1 MSTRPPKGDV
11 PFPGETGAQPD
22 GSMLSAPVQP
32 ADGLPAASA
41 GGIAAVP
48 GLAPPISHTGL
59 VGWLRS
65 RLFSSPLNILLTV
78 LIIWVLLLAIPA
90 LVEWLLIKANFSATT
105 AQECRASG
113 GACWA
118 FIREKHR
125 LILFGTYP
133 YDEQWRPLIASI
145 VLIAVIAC
153 SGIRRFWTPMLAVAW
168 VVGLAVV
175 ALLMWGGVL
184 GLTYVENDRWGGL
197 PLTLILA
204 TFGIAFAF
212 PIGVL
217 LALGRRSRLPAIKA
231 LCVIYIELIRGVPLI
246 SLLFMSSVMLPLFLP
261 EGYSIDKLLRAQIA
275 IIMFAAAYIAE
286 TVRGG
291 LQAIPKGQ
299 YEGAAS
305 LGLTYWQQMRKI
317 ILPQALRI
325 VIPPLVS
332 IFIALFKDTSLVVII
347 GIFDLTLAAK
357 AALSDAAWRGFG
369 VEAYLFIAFIY
380 FIFCFSM
387 SKYSQALERRL
398 AQGYER

>member
-1 MSTRPPKGDV
+1 VSGPPVSDPNLTDPMSPLAADTPAPAPPQVTGAVAPPVGRPPPAGQV
-11 PFPGETGAQPD
+11 GLGA
-22 GSMLSAPVQP
+22 
-32 ADGLPAASA
+32 
-41 GGIAAVP
+41 
-48 GLAPPISHTGL
+48 
-59 VGWLRS
+59 WLRM

-78 LIIWVLLLAIPA
+78 LVVWFLAMALPALLEWVLLR
-90 LVEWLLIKANFSATT
+90 ANFTATSA
-105 AQECRASG
+105 AQCRESA

-118 FIREKHR
+118 FIRDKHR

-133 YDEQWRPLIASI
+133 YDEQWRPLIATVI
-145 VLIAVIAC
+145 LVAVIVC
-153 SGIRRFWTPMLAVAW
+153 SGIRRFWHWTLAILWIVGLSAVA
-168 VVGLAVV
+168 V
-175 ALLMWGGVL
+175 LMWGGVL
-184 GLTYVENDRWGGL
+184 GMTYVENGRWGGL

-212 PIGVL
+212 PLGVL

-231 LCVIYIELIRGVPLI
+231 LCVVYIELIRGVPLI

-261 EGYSIDKLLRAQIA
+261 EGFTIDKLLRAQIA

-299 YEGAAS
+299 YEGAES
-305 LGLTYWQQMRKI
+305 LGLSYWQTTRKI
-317 ILPQALRI
+317 VLPQALRI

-332 IFIALFKDTSLVVII
+332 IFISLFKDTSLVVII

-369 VEAYLFIAFIY
+369 IEAYVFISLIY
-380 FIFCFSM
+380 FVFCFSM
-387 SKYSQALERRL
+387 SRYSQALERRL
-398 AQGYER
+398 ATGYQR

>member
-1 MSTRPPKGDV
+1 MAATHTPTESLP
-11 PFPGETGAQPD
+11 
-22 GSMLSAPVQP
+22 APV
-32 ADGLPAASA
+32 
-41 GGIAAVP
+41 
-48 GLAPPISHTGL
+48 SHTGAWAW
-59 VGWLRS
+59 VHT
-65 RLFSSPLNILLTV
+65 RLFSSPLNILITLLV
-78 LIIWVLLLAIPA
+78 AWILLLSVPA
-90 LVEWLLIKANFSATT
+90 LVEWLFIKANFSAST

-133 YDEQWRPLIASI
+133 YDEQWRPLIATFI
-145 VLIAVIAC
+145 LIGVIIC
-153 SGIRRFWTPMLAVAW
+153 SGIRKFWTPKLFLIWILGLTAVA
-168 VVGLAVV
+168 V
-175 ALLMWGGVL
+175 LMWGGVL
-184 GLTYVENDRWGGL
+184 GMSFVENGRWGGL

-217 LALGRRSRLPAIKA
+217 LALGRRSKMPAIKA
-231 LCVIYIELIRGVPLI
+231 LCVVYIELIRGVPLI

-261 EGYSIDKLLRAQIA
+261 EGFSIDKLLRAQIA
-275 IIMFAAAYIAE
+275 IILFAAAYIAE

-291 LQAIPKGQ
+291 LQAISKGQ
-299 YEGAAS
+299 YEGADS

-317 ILPQALRI
+317 ILPQALKI

-369 VEAYLFIAFIY
+369 VEAYLFISLVY
-380 FIFCFSM
+380 FVFCFSM

-398 AQGYER
+398 ARGHER

>member
-1 MSTRPPKGDV
+1 MAAASTPS
-11 PFPGETGAQPD
+11 T
-22 GSMLSAPVQP
+22 SMPSAPREGP
-32 ADGLPAASA
+32 WS
-41 GGIAAVP
+41 
-48 GLAPPISHTGL
+48 
-59 VGWLRS
+59 WLRN
-65 RLFSSPLNILLTV
+65 RLLSSPLNILLTV
-78 LIIWVLLLAIPA
+78 LIVWLLVMSIPA
-90 LVEWLLIKANFSATT
+90 LVDWLIVRANFDATT
-105 AQECRASG
+105 AQECRQSG

-133 YDEQWRPLIASI
+133 YDQQWRPLIGTF
-145 VLIAVIAC
+145 VLLAVIIC
-153 SGIRRFWTPMLAVAW
+153 SGVRWFWKPWLALVWVA
-168 VVGLAVV
+168 GLALV
-175 ALLMWGGVL
+175 AVLMWGGML
-184 GLTYVENDRWGGL
+184 GMSYVEEDRWGGL
-197 PLTLILA
+197 PLTLILS

-217 LALGRRSRLPAIKA
+217 LALGRRSRMPAIKA
-231 LCVIYIELIRGVPLI
+231 LSVVYIELIRGVPLI

-261 EGYSIDKLLRAQIA
+261 EGFSINKLLRAQIA

-299 YEGAAS
+299 YEGADS

-317 ILPQALRI
+317 VLPQALRI

-332 IFIALFKDTSLVVII
+332 IFISLFKDTSLVVII

-369 VEAYLFIAFIY
+369 IEAYLFISLIY

-387 SKYSQALERRL
+387 SRYSQALERRL
-398 AQGYER
+398 QRDHRH

>member
-1 MSTRPPKGDV
+1 MNTRAHPSDGQAPTLGEALAPRPPGD
-11 PFPGETGAQPD
+11 P
-22 GSMLSAPVQP
+22 SMAAPSP
-32 ADGLPAASA
+32 AGLPPPVRQS
-41 GGIAAVP
+41 GAV
-48 GLAPPISHTGL
+48 A
-59 VGWLRS
+59 WLRA

-78 LIIWVLLLAIPA
+78 LIAWILLMAVPA
-90 LVEWLLIKANFSATT
+90 VVDWLFVSANFSATT

-133 YDEQWRPLIASI
+133 YDEQWRPLIATI
-145 VLIAVIAC
+145 VLIAVIVC
-153 SGIRRFWTPMLAVAW
+153 SGIRRFWTPMLGVLWVIGLVAV
-168 VVGLAVV
+168 GI
-175 ALLMWGGVL
+175 LMWGGVL
-184 GLTYVENDRWGGL
+184 GLTYVENARWGGL

-231 LCVIYIELIRGVPLI
+231 LCVVYIELIRGVPLI

-317 ILPQALRI
+317 VLPQALRI

-332 IFIALFKDTSLVVII
+332 IFISLFKDTSLVVII
-347 GIFDLTLAAK
+347 GIFDLTQATK

-369 VEAYLFIAFIY
+369 VEAYVFIAFIY

-398 AQGYER
+398 AKGYER